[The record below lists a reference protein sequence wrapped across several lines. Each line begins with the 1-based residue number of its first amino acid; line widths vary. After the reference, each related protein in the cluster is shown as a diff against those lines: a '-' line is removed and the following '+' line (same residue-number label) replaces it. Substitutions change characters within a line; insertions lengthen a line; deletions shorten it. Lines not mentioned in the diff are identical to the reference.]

1 MADVFLFSPTYDIPY
16 TTYGI
21 SMIIDGKTIRD
32 EIKDALAVKVAG
44 IPPEDRP
51 TLFVVMAGANV
62 VTKNFVA
69 IKKRFAEALGIP
81 VEERI
86 FDGGES
92 ATTASLIRAVEDI
105 VACGKKGGIVVQL
118 PLPHDIDIETVL

>member
-32 EIKDALAVKVAG
+32 EIKDALAVKVGG

-51 TLFVVMAGANV
+51 TLFIVMAGANT

-86 FDGGES
+86 FDETES
-92 ATTASLIRAVEDI
+92 PATAVLVNAVKD
-105 VACGKKGGIVVQL
+105 
-118 PLPHDIDIETVL
+118 